1 MQQRNDQAHQL
12 PDPPA
17 PAPPPQPGETLTAA
31 PPQAETGA
39 GPFAI
44 GDLVA
49 GRFRVLREIAE
60 GGMGIV
66 YLAEDER
73 LHQRRALKCAKSG
86 YGMHL
91 PPEARSALRVTH
103 PNVCRIFEMHTT
115 ETPRGIVDFLA
126 MEYIDGLTLAS
137 RLRTHGPPAPQE
149 ALAIALQICAGL
161 QAAHDGSLLH
171 RDLKSNNVLLAKDR
185 AGALRAVVMDFG
197 LAQEQ
202 PAAGKQ
208 LLPADASGTP
218 GYIAPERYHGARAS
232 VASDIYALGV
242 VLHELATGRRPAGI
256 KEEPETSAARP
267 DPALRG
273 RWKKVVRRCLQND
286 PAKRYAS
293 AREVASALSG
303 NRTRRQAGLAAAAVA
318 LLAVALW
325 TTRPAVTP
333 PARLALFPLEARASN
348 GPTQSLVRGA
358 SYDLSN
364 RLARLRPRPPQL
376 VVIPLEDTR
385 GILTPEQARARLG
398 ATHALLGTV
407 TPQNGR
413 LALRG
418 SVIDTATK
426 VALREVAVDFDQ
438 NDAGGLAASM
448 AALVAAAFRLPRQTA
463 PETVAAPAYR
473 DYAEGMSLLR
483 SGTRNFDKAAAALH
497 RAVQLDPRSSLP
509 RAALAEAFYNGW
521 LATGELP
528 WLSRGREQLA
538 EAIRL
543 NPDSVAVHLAAGK
556 LNLAPGSC
564 ERAAREF
571 QRAIELDPASAEG
584 WRGLALSYEGM
595 PERGNE
601 AVAAYLK
608 AIEVQPGYS
617 APLTDLGIF
626 FRQRGNYAEAE
637 KYWRRVTLMTP
648 QSIAAH
654 TNLGGLYTDMG
665 RWEDAE
671 KELKLALQL
680 DAGSRAVLNNLG
692 ALALYRG
699 RDAEAAHYFQQA
711 RAVGPETD
719 VLMINLGDAFRRTG
733 RANDAAAAYRRG
745 RALAEQRLLNNPRD
759 AVARAFLAYFLLR
772 LGGRQLALSELAQ
785 ALALDPQNKS
795 VLRRAVLTYEAMGE
809 RPRALA
815 VLQGAPADVVKELSR
830 QPDLAQLRQ
839 DPRFAALMPKLES
852 QRE

>member
-1 MQQRNDQAHQL
+1 M
-12 PDPPA
+12 
-17 PAPPPQPGETLTAA
+17 
-31 PPQAETGA
+31 
-39 GPFAI
+39 
-44 GDLVA
+44 
-49 GRFRVLREIAE
+49 
-60 GGMGIV
+60 
-66 YLAEDER
+66 
-73 LHQRRALKCAKSG
+73 
-86 YGMHL
+86 
-91 PPEARSALRVTH
+91 
-103 PNVCRIFEMHTT
+103 
-115 ETPRGIVDFLA
+115 
-126 MEYIDGLTLAS
+126 
-137 RLRTHGPPAPQE
+137 
-149 ALAIALQICAGL
+149 
-161 QAAHDGSLLH
+161 
-171 RDLKSNNVLLAKDR
+171 
-185 AGALRAVVMDFG
+185 
-197 LAQEQ
+197 
-202 PAAGKQ
+202 
-208 LLPADASGTP
+208 
-218 GYIAPERYHGARAS
+218 
-232 VASDIYALGV
+232 
-242 VLHELATGRRPAGI
+242 
-256 KEEPETSAARP
+256 
-267 DPALRG
+267 
-273 RWKKVVRRCLQND
+273 
-286 PAKRYAS
+286 
-293 AREVASALSG
+293 
-303 NRTRRQAGLAAAAVA
+303 
-318 LLAVALW
+318 
-325 TTRPAVTP
+325 
-333 PARLALFPLEARASN
+333 
-348 GPTQSLVRGA
+348 
-358 SYDLSN
+358 
-364 RLARLRPRPPQL
+364 
-376 VVIPLEDTR
+376 
-385 GILTPEQARARLG
+385 
-398 ATHALLGTV
+398 
-407 TPQNGR
+407 
-413 LALRG
+413 
-418 SVIDTATK
+418 
-426 VALREVAVDFDQ
+426 
-438 NDAGGLAASM
+438 
-448 AALVAAAFRLPRQTA
+448 
-463 PETVAAPAYR
+463 
-473 DYAEGMSLLR
+473 
-483 SGTRNFDKAAAALH
+483 
-497 RAVQLDPRSSLP
+497 
-509 RAALAEAFYNGW
+509 
-521 LATGELP
+521 P

-538 EAIRL
+538 EAVRL

-556 LNLAPGSC
+556 LNLAPGSY

-671 KELKLALQL
+671 KELKLALHL

-772 LGGRQLALSELAQ
+772 LGSRQLALSELAQ